1 MVKIVI
7 DTKFIG
13 SQKPQ
18 VGFKIGPYWE
28 FTRPHTIIGTTIT
41 VVTLFLISI
50 GNISLIVDKDILI
63 LVLTLISCLLANVY
77 IVGLNQYYDVE
88 IDKVNKPYLP
98 LASGDLS
105 FKNARIIIM
114 ASAFLS
120 IFLAFIVNF
129 WLVLVVLTGMSI
141 GTFYSIPFTR
151 YKANPGIAAF
161 SIAFV
166 RGVLGNIGLYL
177 SYSHVLSSSANIIPV
192 IVFLT
197 IYVLIFSLVIAIF
210 KDIPDLEGDKQFNIM
225 TFTVKMGREVVF
237 KISITILMLNYCLA
251 MFAGLLISEVWNQFL
266 MLVLHLG
273 ILILFYFRSQR
284 IDLTNKISMWK
295 FYKNIWHFFYLEYIV
310 LIFVILL

>member
-105 FKNARIIIM
+105 FKNARIM
-114 ASAFLS
+114 
-120 IFLAFIVNF
+120 
-129 WLVLVVLTGMSI
+129 
-141 GTFYSIPFTR
+141 
-151 YKANPGIAAF
+151 
-161 SIAFV
+161 
-166 RGVLGNIGLYL
+166 
-177 SYSHVLSSSANIIPV
+177 
-192 IVFLT
+192 VF
-197 IYVLIFSLVIAIF
+197 
-210 KDIPDLEGDKQFNIM
+210 
-225 TFTVKMGREVVF
+225 
-237 KISITILMLNYCLA
+237 
-251 MFAGLLISEVWNQFL
+251 
-266 MLVLHLG
+266 
-273 ILILFYFRSQR
+273 
-284 IDLTNKISMWK
+284 
-295 FYKNIWHFFYLEYIV
+295 
-310 LIFVILL
+310 